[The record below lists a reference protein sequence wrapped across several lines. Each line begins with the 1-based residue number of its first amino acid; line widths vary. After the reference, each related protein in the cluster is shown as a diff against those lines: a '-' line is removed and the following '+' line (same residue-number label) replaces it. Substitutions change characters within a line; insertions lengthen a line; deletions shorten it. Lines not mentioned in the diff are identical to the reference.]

1 MPRIKQPEQNC
12 LGGKLSLS
20 TSFWAYMSLFHC
32 QFLTYSI
39 SKELPTLGTVAL
51 PWVSGQRTSISS
63 WRKQLPQAVSL
74 STRCPGWLTLPPP
87 AYHCPLS
94 PKRSHSIIATMPPLV
109 PGKPTWCSKML
120 CNTKWLLPL
129 LLLNSGNSSKITFHL
144 MLASVYSGYGF
155 FFFFF
160 PFNMK
165 QTISVTIHVW
175 GSFMSLECEIK
186 IMFLWFL

>member
-94 PKRSHSIIATMPPLV
+94 PKRSHSIIATMPPWCLENP
-109 PGKPTWCSKML
+109 PGAVKCYATPNGFFPYFCSTVEIPQKSRFTL
-120 CNTKWLLPL
+120 CWHQCTVATVF
-129 LLLNSGNSSKITFHL
+129 S
-144 MLASVYSGYGF
+144 F
-155 FFFFF
+155 FFFLLIWSKPSLLQFMF
-160 PFNMK
+160 GARSCLL
-165 QTISVTIHVW
+165 SV
-175 GSFMSLECEIK
+175 K
-186 IMFLWFL
+186 